1 MRDRIEQGLRIVVLI
16 LLGLIAWQLS
26 QALFKAN
33 PLAKVTIP
41 AIPTLATNSAAGVGK
56 TNQATTGSN
65 GVLAGKMATNGTA
78 LGGSNG
84 TNGTKATNAI
94 SAGTNVAAG
103 TNLGLARGPTNTLPA
118 GSNAPAVRTV
128 TNVETAAVTASN
140 QPGQPVVVKPAATNV
155 AGPEATLTATQTVA
169 VGGTNLPAAGT
180 NGPGTNGVV
189 KKSKKHVGGPEGMM
203 MAGGSF
209 SGGFPGGF
217 PGMGGRGGPAQKLS
231 PEAQVRVDKIVNSEI
246 FAPVF
251 HPLPMA
257 LMGIAG
263 DTAFLRGPD
272 GQTGLV
278 KPGDSLGEV
287 KLVRIGINRVLVDQ
301 GGEQKELLIFDGYGG
316 ESLLSTTNGS
326 SK

>member
-1 MRDRIEQGLRIVVLI
+1 MRDRIEQWLRIVVLI
-16 LLGLIAWQLS
+16 LLGLIAWQVS

-33 PLAKVTIP
+33 PLAKATIP
-41 AIPTLATNSAAGVGK
+41 AIPTLATNTPAGGAK
-56 TNQATTGSN
+56 TNQPPTGSN
-65 GVLAGKMATNGTA
+65 GVIAGKISTNGAALAGG
-78 LGGSNG
+78 NG
-84 TNGTKATNAI
+84 TNGSKATNAMA
-94 SAGTNVAAG
+94 AGTNVVAG
-103 TNLGLARGPTNTLPA
+103 TNLVLAPGPTNALPA
-118 GSNAPAVRTV
+118 GSNGPVARTV

-140 QPGQPVVVKPAATNV
+140 QPGQPVMVKTATTNG
-155 AGPEATLTATQTVA
+155 AGLEATLTSTQTVA
-169 VGGTNLPAAGT
+169 VGGTNLAVAGT

-189 KKSKKHVGGPEGMM
+189 KKSKKHVGGPGGMM
-203 MAGGSF
+203 MAG
-209 SGGFPGGF
+209 GGFPGGF
-217 PGMGGRGGPAQKLS
+217 PGGMGGMGGPGGPASKLS
-231 PEAQVRVDKIVNSEI
+231 PEAQARVDKIVNSEI

-278 KPGDSLGEV
+278 KEGDLLGQI
-287 KLVRIGINRVLVDQ
+287 KLLRIGINRVLVDQ
-301 GGEQKELLIFDGYGG
+301 DGEKKELMIFDGYGG

>member
-1 MRDRIEQGLRIVVLI
+1 MRDRIEQWLRIVVLI
-16 LLGLIAWQLS
+16 LLGLIAWQVS

-33 PLAKVTIP
+33 PLAKATIP
-41 AIPTLATNSAAGVGK
+41 AIPTLATNTPAGGAK
-56 TNQATTGSN
+56 TNQPPTGSN
-65 GVLAGKMATNGTA
+65 GVLAGKISTNGAA
-78 LGGSNG
+78 LAGSNG
-84 TNGTKATNAI
+84 TNGSKATNAM
-94 SAGTNVAAG
+94 SAGTNVVAG
-103 TNLGLARGPTNTLPA
+103 TNLVLAPGPTNALPA
-118 GSNAPAVRTV
+118 GSNGPVARTV

-140 QPGQPVVVKPAATNV
+140 QPGQMVAIKMAATNG
-155 AGPEATLTATQTVA
+155 AGPEATLTSTQTVA

-189 KKSKKHVGGPEGMM
+189 KKSKKHVGGPGGMM
-203 MAGGSF
+203 MAG
-209 SGGFPGGF
+209 GGFPGGF
-217 PGMGGRGGPAQKLS
+217 PGGMGGMGGPGGPASKLS
-231 PEAQVRVDKIVNSEI
+231 PEAQARVDKIVNSEI

-278 KPGDSLGEV
+278 KEGDLLGQI
-287 KLVRIGINRVLVDQ
+287 KLLRIGINRVLVDQ
-301 GGEQKELLIFDGYGG
+301 DGEKKELMIFDGYGG